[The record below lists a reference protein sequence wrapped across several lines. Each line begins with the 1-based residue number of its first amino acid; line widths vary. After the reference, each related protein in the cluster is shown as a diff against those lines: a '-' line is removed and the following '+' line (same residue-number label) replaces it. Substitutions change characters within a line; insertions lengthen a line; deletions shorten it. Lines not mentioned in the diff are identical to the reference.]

1 MLSSFLFIK
10 SFFRNGGKPKKN
22 SQKKE
27 KEGIQLFVAPPPAL
41 VEPEART
48 NSKDKRKLSTV
59 MDMEFNKDII
69 NSQPIHSSCG
79 QVRLIHT
86 KPYVTKLHQ

>member
-1 MLSSFLFIK
+1 MGE
-10 SFFRNGGKPKKN
+10 N
-22 SQKKE
+22 QKKFS
-27 KEGIQLFVAPPPAL
+27 KERKRRNTTVCGPPPLAL

-59 MDMEFNKDII
+59 MDMEFNKGII
-69 NSQPIHSSCG
+69 NSQSIHSSCG

>member
-1 MLSSFLFIK
+1 MGE
-10 SFFRNGGKPKKN
+10 N
-22 SQKKE
+22 QKKILKRKKK
-27 KEGIQLFVAPPPAL
+27 KEYNCLCPPPAL